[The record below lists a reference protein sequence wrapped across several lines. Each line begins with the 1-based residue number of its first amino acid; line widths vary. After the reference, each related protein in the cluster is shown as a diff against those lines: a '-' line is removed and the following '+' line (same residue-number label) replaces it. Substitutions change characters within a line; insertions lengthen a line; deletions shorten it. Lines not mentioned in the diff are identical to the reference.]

1 MSLKDMFKKRTLSPQ
16 EIKQAERVRKA
27 KDTLLEFQA
36 PEGLFQKCNCCGKP
50 VYNEDLIENDYVC
63 PVCGNY
69 FRIRPK
75 TRIAMVLDKDTFE
88 EWDAKMKFENPL
100 EFSGYEEKVRRLRE
114 QTGLDEAVVT
124 GKVMIAGHP
133 AVIGVCDGRFM
144 MASMGEVVGEK
155 ITRAIERA
163 TKENLPVILFAC
175 SGGARMQEGIVS
187 LMQMAKTAAA
197 LKRHS
202 EKGLLYVSV
211 LTDPTTGGVTASFA
225 MLGDIIL
232 AEPGSLIGFAGPR
245 VIEQTIGQKL
255 PEGFQR
261 PEFLLEHG
269 FLDGIV
275 ERGSMRDV
283 LSLILKLHDTRKCY
297 GEFPQ
302 ETSARSFDTF
312 GKKKKQKKQKN
323 LTAWDRVQIAR
334 SSDRPSAAEYID
346 AIFDDFMEFH
356 GDRGVRDDNA
366 IIGGIATLDGQPV
379 TVIGIRKGHTTKENI
394 RCNFGMPSPEGYKKA
409 LRLMKQAEK
418 FGRAVIAFVD
428 TPGAFCGLEAE
439 ERGQG
444 EAIARNL
451 LEMSDLKVPVLSV
464 VIGEGGSG
472 GALALAVGNEVWM
485 MENATYTI
493 LSPEGFASILWKDS
507 RKAPEAAEVMKVT
520 AAHLKELGIIE
531 RIIPEEYPASEENL
545 PEIAEYMK
553 IRMKQFLEKQT
564 GKSGL
569 QIAQERYERFRKM

>member
-1 MSLKDMFKKRTLSPQ
+1 MGSVDTET
-16 EIKQAERVRKA
+16 EIKCPKCKKMINRDRAA
-27 KDTLLEFQA
+27 KN
-36 PEGLFQKCNCCGKP
+36 K
-50 VYNEDLIENDYVC
+50 YVC
-63 PVCGNY
+63 YECGYY
-69 FRIRPK
+69 FRVKTHNRIR
-75 TRIAMVLDKDTFE
+75 MVADRKSFQPWFE
-88 EWDAKMKFENPL
+88 EIEESNPL
-100 EFSGYEEKVRRLRE
+100 KYEGYEEKLSEARE
-114 QTGLDEAVVT
+114 KSGVKEAVTV
-124 GKVMIAGHP
+124 GECEIYGEK
-133 AVIGVCDGRFM
+133 AVIGICESKFM
-144 MASMGEVVGEK
+144 MGSMGHVVGEK
-155 ITRAIERA
+155 VTQAIEKA
-163 TKENLPVILFAC
+163 TELRLPVFLFCC

-187 LMQMAKTAAA
+187 LMQMAKTSAAI
-197 LKRHS
+197 KRHS
-202 EKGLLYVSV
+202 EAGLLYTSV

-275 ERGSMRDV
+275 ERGSMRDT
-283 LSLILKLHDTRKCY
+283 LSLILKLHNSGEKY

-302 ETSARSFDTF
+302 ETAARAFDTF
-312 GKKKKQKKQKN
+312 GKKKKQRRPKN

-346 AIFDDFMEFH
+346 TIFDDFMELH
-356 GDRGVRDDNA
+356 GDRGVKDDNA

-451 LEMSDLKVPVLSV
+451 LEMSDLKVPVLSI

-545 PEIAEYMK
+545 LEIAEYMK
-553 IRMKQFLEKQT
+553 IRMKQFLVKQA
-564 GKSGL
+564 GKSGEQL
-569 QIAQERYERFRKM
+569 AQERYERFRRM